1 MNLGIPH
8 VRESYGCCEDDQYR
22 CLGGEIS
29 QEQFGKL
36 LFRYDCHDN
45 DDGGRQTTSE
55 MAREMKAC
63 FQEKRL
69 FRIAT
74 HNCGNGVESRGRK
87 GLDGEINLYFN
98 IIESVISIEADSTI
112 SFMQTISEKPST
124 TFSIAQNR
132 HSQNLSNQRRW

>member
-8 VRESYGCCEDDQYR
+8 IRESYGCCEDDQYR
-22 CLGGEIS
+22 CLDGEIS

-45 DDGGRQTTSE
+45 DDGAGRRRSKW
-55 MAREMKAC
+55 RETKAC

-74 HNCGNGVESRGRK
+74 PNCGNGAESRGRK

-98 IIESVISIEADSTI
+98 IIESVIFIEADSTI
-112 SFMQTISEKPST
+112 SFVQTISEKPST
-124 TFSIAQNR
+124 AFSIA
-132 HSQNLSNQRRW
+132 